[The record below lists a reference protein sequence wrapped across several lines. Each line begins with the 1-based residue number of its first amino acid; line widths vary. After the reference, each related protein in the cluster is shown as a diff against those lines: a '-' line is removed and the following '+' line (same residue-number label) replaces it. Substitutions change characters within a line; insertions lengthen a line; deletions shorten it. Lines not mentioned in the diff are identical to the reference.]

1 MDLRQLE
8 YAVAVADHGSFTR
21 AARVMHVSQ
30 PTLSH
35 GVRALETSL
44 GFDVF
49 DRLGRA
55 VAPTGAGQVVIDGA
69 RRVLREVA
77 ALGAT
82 AGAVGRLET
91 GTLDLV
97 ALPTLAVDPV
107 AGLIGRFRVAHPG
120 IVLRVHEP
128 EEAAGVEHLV
138 RSGRAELGFSD
149 LTAASTG
156 LVKVDLFRQEIV
168 AVSPPGT
175 SVPDAVLS
183 PRELATLALIVTP
196 VGTSTRRL
204 LDRALA
210 RHGLEPTIAV
220 ELNYR
225 EAIVPLVLAGAGTS
239 LLPVRLAAHAAAQ
252 GAVVRAVR
260 PALARRIGVVHRP
273 GSLSPAATA
282 MVALARATYADGATS
297 KTKSS
302 RSGVRVHPQ

>member
-21 AARVMHVSQ
+21 AARVLHVSQ

-35 GVRALETSL
+35 GVRSLETGL
-44 GFDVF
+44 GFVVF
-49 DRLGRA
+49 DRLGRR
-55 VAPTGAGQVVIDGA
+55 VALTEAGRVVVDGA
-69 RRVLREVA
+69 RRVLREAA

-82 AGAVGRLET
+82 AGALARLET

-107 AGLIGRFRVAHPG
+107 ASLIGRFRVAHPG
-120 IVLRVHEP
+120 VVVRVHEP
-128 EEAAGVEHLV
+128 EEAAGVEHAV
-138 RSGRAELGFSD
+138 RSGRAEVGFSD
-149 LTAASTG
+149 LTAASAG
-156 LVKVDLFRQEIV
+156 LAKVVLFRQEIV

-175 SVPDAVLS
+175 AGAPDVLS
-183 PRELATLALIVTP
+183 PRELAALPLIVTP

-210 RHGLEPTIAV
+210 RAGAEPTIAV

-239 LLPVRLAAHAAAQ
+239 LLPLHLAHEAAAQ
-252 GAVVRAVR
+252 GATVRRVR
-260 PALARRIGVVHRP
+260 PVLARRIGVVHRDDA
-273 GSLSPAATA
+273 LSPAAAA
-282 MVALARATYADGATS
+282 MVALAREAYAGVASS
-297 KTKSS
+297 KTKSA
-302 RSGVRVHPQ
+302 RSGVRVQPQ